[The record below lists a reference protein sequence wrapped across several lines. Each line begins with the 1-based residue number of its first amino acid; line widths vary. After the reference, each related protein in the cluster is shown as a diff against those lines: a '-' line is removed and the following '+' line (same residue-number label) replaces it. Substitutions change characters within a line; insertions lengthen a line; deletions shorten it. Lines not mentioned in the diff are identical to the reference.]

1 MYTYKVIMGISATNK
16 KSFFGIVSVVLLV
29 FSVFLFDTIIAQA
42 GNSPVKRVLL
52 INSYDQSY
60 KWTAQITQA
69 VKEKLDASGIAYDL
83 QVENMDT
90 KRVNDETSRQLLFEQ
105 FKYKFGKFKYD
116 IVLTSDDD
124 AFNFTL
130 THRDELFPDVPV
142 VFCGTN
148 FIQNRLERIKDQKLI
163 SGINEDSDIEA
174 SVDIAL
180 KLQPGVRN
188 IFFIRDSTTTG
199 KIVGDYI
206 DRLVPKYERD
216 YAVTVYD
223 GSLSGDEIVDAVR
236 QMPENSLIY
245 VTIFNASDK
254 TGRYYSY
261 SELLKEIRAETDV
274 PIYGTWDFNL
284 GDGIVGGKLTS
295 GKAQGGAMADIA
307 VRVLGG
313 ENIEDIPI
321 VLQSPNVYAF
331 DYRELIA
338 HKSDRAN
345 VPPGS
350 IIINQPESF
359 YVKYREYVWIGVAV
373 FILLIA
379 LVVALFVRNRF
390 HALKLAQSVID
401 QEQLEKVVSERTAA
415 LQAEVEQRKKMEESL
430 RLKNEELESFNTIAV
445 NRELE
450 MIKLK
455 KRIKE
460 LEERSAKV

>member
-1 MYTYKVIMGISATNK
+1 MNGFLKY
-16 KSFFGIVSVVLLV
+16 GIVSLV
-29 FSVFLFDTIIAQA
+29 FIFGISFSFLTISFVSAA
-42 GNSPVKRVLL
+42 NGPVKRVLL

-60 KWTAQITQA
+60 KWTAQITQS
-69 VKEKLDASGIAYDL
+69 VKEKLDVSGIAYDL

-130 THRDELFPDVPV
+130 KHRGELFPDTPV

-148 FIQNRLERIKDQKLI
+148 FIQNRLDIIKDQKLI

-180 KLQPGVRN
+180 KLQSGVRN

-206 DRLVPKYERD
+206 DKLIPKYEKD

-223 GSLSGDEIVDAVR
+223 GSLSGDEILNAVR

-254 TGRYYSY
+254 TGRYYGY

-295 GKAQGGAMADIA
+295 SKAQGGAMADIA
-307 VRVLGG
+307 VRVLNG
-313 ENIEDIPI
+313 ENIENIPI

-345 VPPGS
+345 IPPGS
-350 IIINQPESF
+350 VIINQPESF
-359 YVKYREYVWIGVAV
+359 YAKYREYVWVGVAV

-415 LQAEVEQRKKMEESL
+415 LQTANKAMQVEMEHRKRIEKELLS
-430 RLKNEELESFNTIAV
+430 KNEELESFNTIAV

-455 KRIKE
+455 KKVQE
-460 LEERSAKV
+460 LENQITKP